1 MNTILIIEDEPQI
14 RENIQLILDI
24 QGFATITAEDGLQG
38 LQMAEQH
45 QPDMIIYD
53 WMMPNL
59 DGYELIQRLRQKPAT
74 AEIPFIFSP
83 LKDLRQGMGMGADD
97 YLTKP
102 FEFQ

>member
-83 LKDLRQGMGMGADD
+83 LKEN
-97 YLTKP
+97 TKTCVKVWGWV
-102 FEFQ
+102 QTII